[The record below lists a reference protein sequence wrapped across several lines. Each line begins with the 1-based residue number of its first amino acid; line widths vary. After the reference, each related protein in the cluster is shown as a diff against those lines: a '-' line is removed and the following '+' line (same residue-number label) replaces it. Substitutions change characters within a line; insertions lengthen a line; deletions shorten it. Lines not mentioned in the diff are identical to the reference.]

1 MTTEPQKQP
10 FRAGDHVRVLLGPHR
25 GETWVVAVYEASN
38 DTAWIAGW
46 PCTMVTKATEAL
58 ELAEACDDAEH
69 ARMVESVRKM
79 QGDHGEGDPRRS
91 AIERVLET
99 GGTP

>member
-1 MTTEPQKQP
+1 MTKQP
-10 FRAGDHVRVLLGPHR
+10 FRAGDTVRVLLGPHR
-25 GETWVVAVYEASN
+25 GERWVVAVYEQRS

-69 ARMVESVRKM
+69 TRMIAAVSTMRS
-79 QGDHGEGDPRRS
+79 DHGGGDPRRS
-91 AIERVLET
+91 ALERVQAT
-99 GGTP
+99 GGVP